1 MKDMCSVYPG
11 AVNVSI
17 VLIVTRI
24 VLIILA
30 LDNSFWMPYWKKGSR
45 QSNRYLAERHNLS
58 RSTMHKYL
66 MLIEKKYKGG

>member
-1 MKDMCSVYPG
+1 MNVLFTIEYRINFINETHTMKDMCSVYPG

-30 LDNSFWMPYWKKGSR
+30 LDNSF
-45 QSNRYLAERHNLS
+45 
-58 RSTMHKYL
+58 
-66 MLIEKKYKGG
+66 